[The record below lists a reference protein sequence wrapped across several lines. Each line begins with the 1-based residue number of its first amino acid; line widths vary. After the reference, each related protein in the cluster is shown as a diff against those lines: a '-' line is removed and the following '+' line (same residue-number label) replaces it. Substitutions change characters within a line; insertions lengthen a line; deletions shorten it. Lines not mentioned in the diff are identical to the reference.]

1 MKPFL
6 GIDLTADK
14 KNEQING
21 SEFLVQKTSAP
32 LADSLE
38 TSTEKAEAT
47 IERSKLPLPI
57 RIIGGICGI
66 AALLVAAGI
75 VKAGVSLTEGYQN
88 APWFYWAAGICAVV
102 WLSLWLW
109 GRKKSKTVLETEESN
124 QTLSNLEG
132 TADAVYTELGVP
144 ADAKDVDV
152 LFFFYKIKNG
162 QIKVH
167 EKAMQLSQYFNPE
180 FKIFSDADHLY
191 LANLEGK
198 YAIPRTSMT
207 GIRTVKKHIRILQW
221 NKEENLSKGNY
232 KQYKLTEDQYGCV
245 HCQCYHILEFNA
257 HDETYGIYIPCYELP
272 VFEELTGLNAQDEI
286 K

>member
-75 VKAGVSLTEGYQN
+75 VKAGVSLTVGYQN
-88 APWFYWAAGICAVV
+88 APWLYWAAGICAVV

-109 GRKKSKTVLETEESN
+109 GRKKSK
-124 QTLSNLEG
+124 
-132 TADAVYTELGVP
+132 
-144 ADAKDVDV
+144 
-152 LFFFYKIKNG
+152 
-162 QIKVH
+162 
-167 EKAMQLSQYFNPE
+167 
-180 FKIFSDADHLY
+180 IFSWGRDFSPSG
-191 LANLEGK
+191 LAVARPPSSSEGGF
-198 YAIPRTSMT
+198 S
-207 GIRTVKKHIRILQW
+207 V
-221 NKEENLSKGNY
+221 
-232 KQYKLTEDQYGCV
+232 
-245 HCQCYHILEFNA
+245 
-257 HDETYGIYIPCYELP
+257 
-272 VFEELTGLNAQDEI
+272 
-286 K
+286 

>member
-21 SEFLVQKTSAP
+21 SEFLIQKTSTP
-32 LADSLE
+32 LTDALE
-38 TSTEKAEAT
+38 TCTEKAEAT

-57 RIIGGICGI
+57 RVIGGICGI

-75 VKAGVSLTEGYQN
+75 VKAGVSLAAGYQN
-88 APWFYWAAGICAVV
+88 APWLYWAVGICAVV
-102 WLSLWLW
+102 WLFLWLW
-109 GRKKSKTVLETEESN
+109 DRKKSKTVLETEEST

-132 TADAVYTELGVP
+132 TANAVYAELGVP
-144 ADAKDVDV
+144 ADAKDVDI
-152 LFFFYKIKNG
+152 LFFFYKIKDG

-180 FKIFSDADHLY
+180 FKIYTDTDYLY

-198 YAIPRTSMT
+198 YAIPRSSMT

-221 NKEENLSKGNY
+221 NKEENLSKGIY

-245 HCQCYHILEFNA
+245 HCKCYHILEINA

-272 VFEELTGLNAQDEI
+272 VFEELTGLKVQDEI
-286 K
+286 